1 MSSVEKKMNRNT
13 YTFFPTKQVTRKFHN
28 AVMQNG
34 LKEMYKKVCCMCKIV
49 YLPIRPIDLF
59 GILDAIA
66 I

>member
-1 MSSVEKKMNRNT
+1 
-13 YTFFPTKQVTRKFHN
+13 
-28 AVMQNG
+28 MQNG

>member
-1 MSSVEKKMNRNT
+1 MSSVEKKNEQEHIHLLSYKTSNQEVSQCSRAKRPQRNVQ
-13 YTFFPTKQVTRKFHN
+13 KS
-28 AVMQNG
+28 
-34 LKEMYKKVCCMCKIV
+34 V